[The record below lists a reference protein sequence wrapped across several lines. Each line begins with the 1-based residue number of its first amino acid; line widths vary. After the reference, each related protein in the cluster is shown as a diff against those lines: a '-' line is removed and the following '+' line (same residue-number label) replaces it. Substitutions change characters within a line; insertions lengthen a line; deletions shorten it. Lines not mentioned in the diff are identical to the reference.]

1 MSEAEPSAV
10 TDWDAPSINVKRII
24 RWCMWGCVLIS
35 LAVVGWGYAQYWPA
49 IEGEEIANKVAIR
62 SSGVIDQP
70 AKHLAP
76 GFTDSQGRLL
86 ADPPTSPDQFADPAT
101 IVLGRWEPTSDT
113 RPDIAWQA
121 FEKHLSEAI
130 GRPVKEINY
139 DNSAA
144 QIEQLKKG
152 EITLVAL
159 HAADAPFLVN
169 NCGYQPAAVL
179 ADDSNAI
186 SGNRL
191 DIIVPPKSAIQSPA
205 DLRDHT
211 LVCAVPAS
219 ITGYR
224 AAVALLMHDE
234 RLRPNVDYIITFSL
248 KQKASIKGVTQNKF
262 EAAAVSD
269 DKLRSMLDSGKVTKD
284 QFRAVYQSEVIPRMT
299 IGWFYNLK
307 PELADKI
314 RQAIL
319 SYKPT
324 PVKIASS
331 KPTTDPS
338 GGDADAA
345 ADADSTQE
353 SGMLHWI
360 PTDYKKDFQLVRTI
374 DDLFDPRLD
383 TKAVK

>member
-1 MSEAEPSAV
+1 
-10 TDWDAPSINVKRII
+10 
-24 RWCMWGCVLIS
+24 
-35 LAVVGWGYAQYWPA
+35 
-49 IEGEEIANKVAIR
+49 
-62 SSGVIDQP
+62 
-70 AKHLAP
+70 
-76 GFTDSQGRLL
+76 
-86 ADPPTSPDQFADPAT
+86 
-101 IVLGRWEPTSDT
+101 
-113 RPDIAWQA
+113 
-121 FEKHLSEAI
+121 
-130 GRPVKEINY
+130 
-139 DNSAA
+139 
-144 QIEQLKKG
+144 
-152 EITLVAL
+152 
-159 HAADAPFLVN
+159 
-169 NCGYQPAAVL
+169 
-179 ADDSNAI
+179 
-186 SGNRL
+186 
-191 DIIVPPKSAIQSPA
+191 
-205 DLRDHT
+205 
-211 LVCAVPAS
+211 
-219 ITGYR
+219 
-224 AAVALLMHDE
+224 
-234 RLRPNVDYIITFSL
+234 
-248 KQKASIKGVTQNKF
+248 
-262 EAAAVSD
+262 
-269 DKLRSMLDSGKVTKD
+269 VTKD